1 MLCFSQKKEGNESK
15 ENSNFIL
22 KAGRSDVV
30 VEEPSRVSILLSVE
44 ENKHYKPHLSQAEPI
59 RDKCRGGRLSRYRA
73 FNPWTKKDTNPL
85 MSSFLVIFVW
95 GSEAIL

>member
-1 MLCFSQKKEGNESK
+1 MKRFRCFVSSPKKGNKSK

-30 VEEPSRVSILLSVE
+30 VEEPLRVSILLSVE

-59 RDKCRGGRLSRYRA
+59 RDKSRGGRLSRYRA
-73 FNPWTKKDTNPL
+73 FNP
-85 MSSFLVIFVW
+85 I
-95 GSEAIL
+95 